1 MPLLGVDLRSAPKH
15 PSAVA
20 VLGDDSQITHLGN
33 FHTDDELIEII
44 DKHHPSLVAIGT
56 PLALPDGL
64 CCLETTC
71 GCQFT
76 SPQRKGRVSE
86 IELAR
91 MGISCF
97 FTNKGSIIR
106 QLIYRGIRLSSQL
119 REAGYK
125 VIEVY
130 PHASKVILFG
140 DKVPPKNSRRSLDFM
155 RGRLPTLIEG
165 LEPHLDTL
173 DRNTCDALMNSYTA
187 LLHAQDSTDILGS
200 SDEGLLSLPRLI
212 R

>member
-1 MPLLGVDLRSAPKH
+1 MLLLGVDLRSTAKH
-15 PSAVA
+15 ASAVA
-20 VLGDDSQITHLGN
+20 ILGDDSQITHLGN
-33 FHTDDELIEII
+33 FHTNEELIAII
-44 DKHHPSLVAIGT
+44 DNHHPSLVAIGT
-56 PLALPDGL
+56 PLALPEGL
-64 CCLETTC
+64 CCLETNC
-71 GCQFT
+71 GCHFT

-106 QLIYRGIRLSSQL
+106 ELIYRGIKLSRQL
-119 REAGYK
+119 REMDYK

-140 DKVPPKNSRRSLDFM
+140 DKVPPKNSSRSLDFM
-155 RGRLPTLIEG
+155 RASLPTLIEG
-165 LEPHLDTL
+165 LEPHLETL
-173 DRNTCDALMNSYTA
+173 DRNRCDALMNSYTA
-187 LLHAQDSTDILGS
+187 LLHSQDCTDILGS